1 MNTPREPRRTD
12 CKFQNAKCKVNR
24 SGIES
29 IHFPL
34 SKHFR
39 SGFCNLQFAFC
50 TISFALCLLAFAI
63 VGAAAT
69 AHAAEPVR
77 LIFDTDIGPDVDD
90 VGATAVLHA
99 LADRGEV
106 RILAMMV
113 SSGGPTAR
121 WGPPCLDA
129 INTYYGRP
137 DIPIGVFRGKEPKDK
152 SKYNRQIAQ
161 EFPNDLKSGKNA
173 PDATALYRKILS
185 QQPDR
190 SVVIVTVG
198 YLSNLRALLDS
209 RPDRYSRLS
218 GEKLVARKVRLWS
231 CMGGTWP
238 KGREWNFHR
247 DAVATKR
254 AVESWPT
261 PVVFSGYEIGKRIF
275 TGARLK
281 TSSRPNNPIRR
292 AYQLYNGGK
301 NRKSWDQ
308 TAVLYAVRGP
318 AGKLRDVWEVKSGHR
333 NRIKPDGSNF
343 WESSPGS
350 KQSYLVEKMP
360 AARVASLIEALM
372 LAPPRLK
379 QSAGNK

>member
-1 MNTPREPRRTD
+1 MHVPPVRQR
-12 CKFQNAKCKVNR
+12 QHSNR
-24 SGIES
+24 PG
-29 IHFPL
+29 PAVRVAVGL
-34 SKHFR
+34 
-39 SGFCNLQFAFC
+39 LMAFC
-50 TISFALCLLAFAI
+50 IAGSVDTVRS
-63 VGAAAT
+63 
-69 AHAAEPVR
+69 AEPVR
-77 LIFDTDIGPDVDD
+77 LIFDTDIGPDCDD

-113 SSGGPTAR
+113 SSGGPTAL

-137 DIPIGVFRGKEPKDK
+137 NIPIGVIRATGPADK

-161 EFPNDLKSGKNA
+161 EFPNDLKTGKNA
-173 PDATALYRKILS
+173 PEATSLYRKILS
-185 QQPDR
+185 RQPDH

-209 RPDRYSRLS
+209 KPDRYSKLDGERLI
-218 GEKLVARKVRLWS
+218 ARKVRLWC

-247 DAVATKR
+247 DTAATKR

-275 TGARLK
+275 TGAKLK
-281 TSSRPNNPIRR
+281 TGARADNPIRR
-292 AYQLYNGGK
+292 AYQLYTGGK

-308 TAVLYAVRGP
+308 TAVLYAVRGSR
-318 AGKLRDVWEVKSGHR
+318 GRLKNVWDLKRGYR
-333 NRIKPDGSNF
+333 NRINPDGSNV
-343 WESSPGS
+343 WERFPGS
-350 KQSYLVEKMP
+350 QQSFLVEKMP
-360 AARVASLIEALM
+360 PARVAAIIESLM
-372 LAPPRLK
+372 LAPPRLRHSDGQK
-379 QSAGNK
+379 